1 MQFYS
6 GKFCLWY
13 AVYFTNNAGFSG
25 WEFLIIDVSFNW

>member
-25 WEFLIIDVSFNW
+25 